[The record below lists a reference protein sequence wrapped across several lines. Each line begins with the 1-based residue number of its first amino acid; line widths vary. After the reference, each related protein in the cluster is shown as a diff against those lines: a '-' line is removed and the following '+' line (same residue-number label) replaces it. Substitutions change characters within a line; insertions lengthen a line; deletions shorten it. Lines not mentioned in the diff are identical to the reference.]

1 MRIQRQREA
10 FAYEHRTKTAMPRQD
25 AYDAGILKRNFGGHP
40 DQAPPLPGPWFHG
53 SPEKLEVGDILHPG
67 TAKNYEYDDDWKPR
81 EGWVFMDLDPRRAKM
96 WAGLAAQQRQMPHD
110 APTYVYHVEP
120 LDEGPWPWNESP
132 YMGYAS
138 PRARVVERR
147 STNDLG
153 DWDQQPQYGPR
164 RKRDISPE
172 RLQAQGRKKTA
183 MPMPQP
189 PKNTDAVKALE
200 TEFYDWWDQSGRELN
215 DPKDSWNGERGPL
228 GHWPYVEDFLKERYP
243 VAWKGNETG
252 LEQTGRQIDHDL
264 GRGPGD
270 EKYYHTGPQA
280 VAQHGYDPAEIAATM
295 LLLHSQ
301 THPFRRDFDDQRRLT
316 DIIERRERMRREY
329 EADPTL
335 LQRAMQQRSMMPPAA
350 RLASPADHN
359 GQTTYLT
366 EEDMDN
372 LQWDWGKGRWVPRP
386 SGEDRLVPAREE
398 RNFNYE
404 GRWPGW
410 ERNASRRL
418 AMPGY
423 HEDGDD
429 GHGHLDGK
437 WQPGDIAHFEY
448 HCNQSPNS
456 PDYYLWRATQ
466 QPVKVTGLA
475 DCDDFSDEMP
485 TYNERGDE
493 GVPLVYKIQLPS
505 GESGTAFEDE
515 LHTHPKH
522 YQNVYDFH
530 PRNRHDSESDTHYHP
545 AMPGYGNSN
554 PIKWDK
560 KLERWVEHTA
570 ARLAQGAG
578 RVTWGI
584 WGLDDDTV
592 GPVRLSKFEYIN
604 VPEEE
609 RGDWDDEDWENY
621 HAEVDAGG
629 LKPTKGEYPIV
640 DQIHDEFSD
649 WWDKGGTPGKNYD
662 PDALDDGVKRGPIG
676 HWPTVENFLKDRYP
690 AAYRG
695 LGYGW
700 EEAKAVLDGEDIY
713 RFPQGV
719 TNYRGYETGQDAI
732 DRHGYD
738 PKEVASAMM
747 YLHNLSRGIDGS
759 YDHHRGEDGARLWN
773 IFQKR
778 LKMQRA
784 VTAHLPDAD
793 LAGIRHRIQQQQKD
807 ASDKALIN
815 AAAALAYSRRVTTT
829 TRHADASTD
838 SGRSTPLSPH
848 RDTDDVVY
856 GLSWDF
862 NDWAKKNNKT
872 NPYDSDPDMLKWQK
886 GHKRGPIGYWPNVE
900 DYLKE
905 HYPAAH
911 RGLTMGYEEVQPWL
925 DEEIYAPSPEKLY
938 PTGPEAIAQYG
949 YDPKEIVS
957 ALLLLHSGTHPFRGD
972 DWIRRDQNRLWDIAQ
987 KRMKMQRDFD
997 SRPKEAN
1004 MYDPIAEARMALHLA
1019 ASALDSGYDDGPYL
1033 SVWDDDDNDDDD
1045 DDVPAR
1051 KRSAAKTWDE
1061 TNLDLDE
1068 LYDHFNQFVLDKQ
1081 PINPDTGQPHT
1092 PETALKNWLTG
1103 VVPYIQT
1110 FHPSLPTERYQ
1121 FEPHTRS
1128 LDDFQDVPDT
1138 IFKLIALHT
1147 REKYGKTT
1155 FYNLW
1160 KKHEL
1165 QQMADT
1171 WTRNLETE
1179 FGKGNGIR
1187 PDGTF
1192 GPLKTSAAMIML
1204 GRHMLAYRGAR

>member
-1 MRIQRQREA
+1 VRIQRQREA
-10 FAYEHRTKTAMPRQD
+10 FAYRGA
-25 AYDAGILKRNFGGHP
+25 AVNG
-40 DQAPPLPGPWFHG
+40 
-53 SPEKLEVGDILHPG
+53 
-67 TAKNYEYDDDWKPR
+67 
-81 EGWVFMDLDPRRAKM
+81 DLDPKDVDLLADIADNRTQRESEQRT
-96 WAGLAAQQRQMPHD
+96 AGAEDKSQRI
-110 APTYVYHVEP
+110 
-120 LDEGPWPWNESP
+120 GP
-132 YMGYAS
+132 
-138 PRARVVERR
+138 
-147 STNDLG
+147 
-153 DWDQQPQYGPR
+153 
-164 RKRDISPE
+164 K
-172 RLQAQGRKKTA
+172 
-183 MPMPQP
+183 P

-410 ERNASRRL
+410 EHNASRRL
-418 AMPGY
+418 TAV
-423 HEDGDD
+423 
-429 GHGHLDGK
+429 
-437 WQPGDIAHFEY
+437 W
-448 HCNQSPNS
+448 
-456 PDYYLWRATQ
+456 DY
-466 QPVKVTGLA
+466 V
-475 DCDDFSDEMP
+475 D
-485 TYNERGDE
+485 
-493 GVPLVYKIQLPS
+493 
-505 GESGTAFEDE
+505 
-515 LHTHPKH
+515 
-522 YQNVYDFH
+522 
-530 PRNRHDSESDTHYHP
+530 
-545 AMPGYGNSN
+545 
-554 PIKWDK
+554 
-560 KLERWVEHTA
+560 
-570 ARLAQGAG
+570 
-578 RVTWGI
+578 
-584 WGLDDDTV
+584 
-592 GPVRLSKFEYIN
+592 

-640 DQIHDEFSD
+640 DQIHDEFND

-713 RFPQGV
+713 RFPQGI

-778 LKMQRA
+778 LKMQR
-784 VTAHLPDAD
+784 D
-793 LAGIRHRIQQQQKD
+793 
-807 ASDKALIN
+807 
-815 AAAALAYSRRVTTT
+815 YERR
-829 TRHADASTD
+829 
-838 SGRSTPLSPH
+838 SGGRGVPH
-848 RDTDDVVY
+848 
-856 GLSWDF
+856 
-862 NDWAKKNNKT
+862 
-872 NPYDSDPDMLKWQK
+872 
-886 GHKRGPIGYWPNVE
+886 
-900 DYLKE
+900 
-905 HYPAAH
+905 PAA
-911 RGLTMGYEEVQPWL
+911 RGMGLRSV
-925 DEEIYAPSPEKLY
+925 
-938 PTGPEAIAQYG
+938 
-949 YDPKEIVS
+949 
-957 ALLLLHSGTHPFRGD
+957 
-972 DWIRRDQNRLWDIAQ
+972 RRR
-987 KRMKMQRDFD
+987 
-997 SRPKEAN
+997 
-1004 MYDPIAEARMALHLA
+1004 
-1019 ASALDSGYDDGPYL
+1019 
-1033 SVWDDDDNDDDD
+1033 
-1045 DDVPAR
+1045 
-1051 KRSAAKTWDE
+1051 
-1061 TNLDLDE
+1061 
-1068 LYDHFNQFVLDKQ
+1068 
-1081 PINPDTGQPHT
+1081 
-1092 PETALKNWLTG
+1092 
-1103 VVPYIQT
+1103 
-1110 FHPSLPTERYQ
+1110 
-1121 FEPHTRS
+1121 
-1128 LDDFQDVPDT
+1128 
-1138 IFKLIALHT
+1138 
-1147 REKYGKTT
+1147 
-1155 FYNLW
+1155 
-1160 KKHEL
+1160 
-1165 QQMADT
+1165 
-1171 WTRNLETE
+1171 
-1179 FGKGNGIR
+1179 
-1187 PDGTF
+1187 
-1192 GPLKTSAAMIML
+1192 
-1204 GRHMLAYRGAR
+1204 